1 MSETLAL
8 TYAKEDL
15 ATFIYNKWVT
25 WDGAKRDWK
34 DEKKELRQYLHATD
48 TRKTTNRKLPWKN
61 STVTPKIT
69 QIRDNLHAN
78 YMAALF
84 PREKWFKFEPSDRDS
99 ALLKKRQAVEAYMA
113 MKMRQHEFQVIIS
126 QVVLDY
132 IDYGNVFVGHEF
144 VNEVKTD
151 PITAEKITVYRGPR
165 PFRISP
171 LDIVF
176 DPTARTFKDSPCIVR
191 RLKSIGDLVK
201 DIETR
206 PNLEYRTDVVA
217 KIKASRY
224 KGSGVIDQYRTDGY
238 KVDGFSTI
246 EDYMGCGLIELHDF
260 YGDTYDE
267 QTGEWRTNRVITVA
281 DGRWILRDIEN
292 RSWLGFRPIYHC
304 GWRLRADNL
313 WAQGPLDQLVGMQY
327 RIDHLENLKADVFDQ
342 IAHPVVLIKGT
353 TVEEFEF
360 GPDEKIYM
368 GMDGDVTF
376 ARPDATA
383 LNANMEIQTLMD
395 RMEELA
401 GAPRQAMGIRTPGEK
416 TKYEVQTLENG
427 AGRIFQ
433 SKVTWFERNII
444 EPLLNSM
451 LEEGVRG
458 LDTIEEIKVVDPELG
473 TENFETITKADIV
486 VKGKLTAMG
495 ARHFAEEARF
505 VQELQQTLSSV
516 ANLPAVNAHFSG
528 KAIAKAIGEV
538 MGWNAYGIVK
548 DNVAITE
555 QQETQR
561 LVNAAQENVTT
572 EASLPG
578 ELQSED
584 MVIEPLPGQTGAPLE
599 GQQMGEPL
607 PQQREEE
614 VI

>member
-8 TYAKEDL
+8 DYKREDL
-15 ATFIYNKWVT
+15 ASFIYNKWTT
-25 WDGAKRDWK
+25 WDMARTNWK

-48 TRKTTNRKLPWKN
+48 TRKTTNSQLPWKN
-61 STVTPKIT
+61 STVTPKLT

-78 YMAALF
+78 YIAALF
-84 PREKWFKFEPSDRDS
+84 PREKWFTFAPSDRDS
-99 ALLKKRQAVEAYMA
+99 ATMKKKQAVESYMA
-113 MKMRQHEFQVIIS
+113 QKMKQHDFQVIVS
-126 QVVLDY
+126 QLVLDY

-144 VNEVKTD
+144 VNETKTD
-151 PITAEKITVYRGPR
+151 PITGEVVTVYRGPR
-165 PFRISP
+165 PYRISP

-176 DPTARTFKDSPCIVR
+176 DPTARAFKDSPCIVR

-201 DIETR
+201 DIATR
-206 PNLEYRTDVVA
+206 PHLEYNPLTVA
-217 KIKASRY
+217 KIKESRY
-224 KGSGVIDQYRTDGY
+224 KGSGVIDHYKSDGY
-238 KVDGFSTI
+238 KVDGFNSI
-246 EDYMGCGLIELHDF
+246 EEYMGSGLIELHDF

-267 QTGEWRTNRVITVA
+267 ITGEWRTNRVVTIA

-292 RSWLGFRPIYHC
+292 RSWLGMRPIYHC

-313 WAQGPLDQLVGMQY
+313 WAQGPLDQLIGMQY

-342 IAHPVVLIKGT
+342 IAHPVVLITGN
-353 TVEEFEF
+353 TVEDFEF
-360 GPDEKIYM
+360 GPNVKVHL
-368 GMDGDVTF
+368 GADGKVDF
-376 ARPDATA
+376 ERPDAEA
-383 LNANMEIQTLMD
+383 LKANMEIQVLMD

-416 TKYEVQTLENG
+416 TKYEVQVLENG

-458 LDTIEEIKVVDPELG
+458 LDTVEEIKVVDPELG
-473 TENFETITKADIV
+473 IEQFEQINKADITAR
-486 VKGKLTAMG
+486 GKLVAMG

-505 VQELQQTLSSV
+505 VQELNQTLTAT
-516 ANLPAVNAHFSG
+516 ANLPSVNAHFSG

-548 DNVAITE
+548 PNAAVQE
-555 QQETQR
+555 QLETKR
-561 LVNAAQENVTT
+561 LVNVAQETAAM
-572 EASLPG
+572 EAAMPG
-578 ELQSED
+578 TLQSED
-584 MVIEPLPGQTGAPLE
+584 FVPPPEGEEP
-599 GQQMGEPL
+599 
-607 PQQREEE
+607 PQPEE
-614 VI
+614 V